1 VEVSTKSFAQIVSKC
16 CPTRG
21 RWGEREELEKV
32 FSQGKWEE
40 EEESERKRVR
50 KS

>member
-21 RWGEREELEKV
+21 RWGEEEKV

-40 EEESERKRVR
+40 EEESERKSVR